1 MTVTAKVA
9 ETATV
14 YPGTVLGEGCRIL
27 DYAVVGKQPT
37 LGPRSTAKQEDLLP
51 LFAPQRA
58 GRTFSTLRGSMTVR
72 LARSVQAG

>member
-1 MTVTAKVA
+1 V
-9 ETATV
+9 
-14 YPGTVLGEGCRIL
+14 
-27 DYAVVGKQPT
+27 
-37 LGPRSTAKQEDLLP
+37 QEDLLP